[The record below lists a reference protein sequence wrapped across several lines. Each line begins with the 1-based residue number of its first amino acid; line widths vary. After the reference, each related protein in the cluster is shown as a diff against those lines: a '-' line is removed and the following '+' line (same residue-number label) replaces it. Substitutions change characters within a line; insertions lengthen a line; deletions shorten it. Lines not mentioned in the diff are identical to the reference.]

1 MDSKPQQE
9 EVFEVSPEF
18 LVEEPEQVHVYNS
31 FHNDSFA
38 KEEIVTNKLPYTLQD
53 TQDVVNI

>member
-1 MDSKPQQE
+1 MDSKPQQV

-38 KEEIVTNKLPYTLQD
+38 KEEIVTNRVPPTVQD
-53 TQDVVNI
+53 T